1 MVLKHVI
8 NTCKWGGGIKGNLMF
23 AYVNRLNLFYTI
35 FTTPPSCL
43 MELSDDTSS
52 RFECKMC
59 NYSCTRKSSIL
70 QHYDTDKHKIK
81 IKTALAQSNNACACG
96 KTFELRSSLFNHKK
110 SCKATMPDA
119 VSDSSMSL
127 TVIENEIVSVSKKT
141 QEIADKNEELMDLKT
156 MVQMLLNDRNTM
168 YDKSHE
174 MMDKNHEMMM
184 KNQEVIRE
192 ITQQNQQLI
201 QTIQEMTP
209 KIGNG
214 NIITTHNTQFNLN
227 MFLNTECKDAI
238 KLSDFVKTLKI
249 TLQDLEFTKTN
260 GIVEGVSSIIVN
272 NLKGMDVHLRPI
284 HCTDLKR
291 ETMYVKTDEWIRDE
305 GNAYVKKFIY
315 MASCYQTRII
325 QDWMDAHPGW
335 ETKEKM
341 HVEYQTICKELY
353 KNIECDD
360 NAHKK
365 IIKAFIKEVHI
376 PRTGIQ

>member
-1 MVLKHVI
+1 MNQSH
-8 NTCKWGGGIKGNLMF
+8 N
-23 AYVNRLNLFYTI
+23 
-35 FTTPPSCL
+35 
-43 MELSDDTSS
+43 DDTQPY
-52 RFECKMC
+52 RLVCHVC
-59 NYSCTRKSSIL
+59 NYSCTRKSHMT
-70 QHYDTDKHKIK
+70 QHCETEKHQTRMKI
-81 IKTALAQSNNACACG
+81 ASNASSKSCACG
-96 KTFELRSSLFNHKK
+96 KTFELRSSLYNHKK
-110 SCKATMPDA
+110 SCKATMSNA
-119 VSDSSMSL
+119 SNASDTSASASTSMTM
-127 TVIENEIVSVSKKT
+127 TVVEKEIAIVAKKT
-141 QEIADKNEELMDLKT
+141 RDIADKNEELMDLKT

-174 MMDKNHEMMM
+174 MMM
-184 KNQEVIRE
+184 KNQDVLREVTE
-192 ITQQNQQLI
+192 QNKQLI

-227 MFLNTECKDAI
+227 MFLNNECKDAI

-249 TLQDLEFTKTN
+249 TLQDLEYTKTK

-291 ETMYVKTDEWIRDE
+291 ETMYVKTDEWVKDE
-305 GNAYVKKFIY
+305 DNSYVKKFIY

-335 ETKEKM
+335 ENNEKM
-341 HVEYQTICKELY
+341 HIEYQTICKELY

-360 NAHKK
+360 SAHKK

-376 PRTGIQ
+376 PRTGL

>member
-1 MVLKHVI
+1 
-8 NTCKWGGGIKGNLMF
+8 
-23 AYVNRLNLFYTI
+23 
-35 FTTPPSCL
+35 
-43 MELSDDTSS
+43 MELPDDAAS

-59 NYSCTRKSSIL
+59 NYSCARKSSIL
-70 QHYDTDKHKIK
+70 QHYNTDKHKIK
-81 IKTALAQSNNACACG
+81 LKTSKNNACACG
-96 KTFELRSSLFNHKK
+96 KTFELRSSLYNHKK
-110 SCKATMPDA
+110 TCKMAATVVTPN
-119 VSDSSMSL
+119 DSSMSL
-127 TVIENEIVSVSKKT
+127 TVVEKEIATVAKKT
-141 QEIADKNEELMDLKT
+141 QDIADKNEELMDLKT

-168 YDKSHE
+168 F
-174 MMDKNHEMMM
+174 DKNHEMMM

-192 ITQQNQQLI
+192 MTQQNQQLI

-209 KIGNG
+209 KIGSN
-214 NIITTHNTQFNLN
+214 NIVTTHNTQFNLN
-227 MFLNTECKDAI
+227 MFLNNECKDAI

-249 TLQDLEFTKTN
+249 TLQDLEYTKTK

-272 NLKGMDVHLRPI
+272 NLKGMDVHKRPI

-291 ETMYVKTDEWIRDE
+291 ETMYVKTDEWIKDE
-305 GNAYVKKFIY
+305 DNSYVKKFIY

-325 QDWMDAHPGW
+325 QEWMDAHPGW

-360 NAHKK
+360 SAHKK

-376 PRTGIQ
+376 PRTGL

>member
-1 MVLKHVI
+1 
-8 NTCKWGGGIKGNLMF
+8 
-23 AYVNRLNLFYTI
+23 
-35 FTTPPSCL
+35 
-43 MELSDDTSS
+43 MEHSDDTPS

-70 QHYDTDKHKIK
+70 QHYDTDRHKIK
-81 IKTALAQSNNACACG
+81 IKTSKNNACACG
-96 KTFELRSSLFNHKK
+96 KTFELRSSLYNHKK
-110 SCKATMPDA
+110 SCKATMSNASNADEA
-119 VSDSSMSL
+119 SMSL
-127 TVIENEIVSVSKKT
+127 TVVENEIATVAKKT
-141 QEIADKNEELMDLKT
+141 RDIADKNEELMDLKT

-174 MMDKNHEMMM
+174 MMM
-184 KNQEVIRE
+184 KNQDVLREVTE
-192 ITQQNQQLI
+192 QNKQLI

-227 MFLNTECKDAI
+227 MFLNNECKDAI

-249 TLQDLEFTKTN
+249 TLQDLEYTKTK

-291 ETMYVKTDEWIRDE
+291 ETMYVKTDEWVKDE
-305 GNAYVKKFIY
+305 DNSYVKKFIY

-335 ETKEKM
+335 ENNEKM
-341 HVEYQTICKELY
+341 HIEYQTICKELY

-360 NAHKK
+360 SAHKK

-376 PRTGIQ
+376 PRTGL